1 MSDPAMSDPA
11 RLSAERA
18 ALAMAA
24 SWMGARYYRTFRLA
38 EDASG
43 DFDALITQRERRIG
57 VTIATLWDPEGAPEH
72 HEFEDLLTADLEEE
86 EGGYAVWLPPGAGI
100 PDDEPARSE
109 LRILLA
115 NGLKGLDPEAR
126 REVRIPVTLQL
137 AKIQADGAY
146 VSVAGGLS
154 SAWTTI
160 SEGIEGA
167 YHLDS
172 RPLHRLPEEPAELDI
187 IVSRVRDRAALLN
200 IEEVTEVH
208 VHDYWLVSRL
218 PSDRPH
224 GVTIIGGPAEL
235 DPKDGVPIRRTFR
248 RAIDRAVEQRQAGDS
263 DLAALVLVGALAHM
277 EDELVTPALKGMNP
291 VKYGAL
297 DLIVL
302 VADGSVRQVLQ
313 PRSLPWAQERTP
325 A

>member
-1 MSDPAMSDPA
+1 MSDPA

-187 IVSRVRDRAALLN
+187 IGSRVRDRAELLAAG
-200 IEEVTEVH
+200 EVSAVPL
-208 VHDYWLVSRL
+208 HDYWLLSRL
-218 PSDRPH
+218 PGDAPT
-224 GVTIIGGPAEL
+224 GVTLVGAPPRFSPL
-235 DPKDGVPIRRTFR
+235 DGSLTRRLFR
-248 RAIDRAVEQRQAGDS
+248 RAVARAVSQRAEREV
-263 DLAALVLVGALAHM
+263 DLAVLLVITAIGHM
-277 EDELVTPALKGMNP
+277 EEELVTAALRGMSPAT
-291 VKYGAL
+291 YGSL
-297 DLIVL
+297 DLIAL
-302 VADGSVRQVLQ
+302 VGDGQVRQVLQ
-313 PRSLPWAQERTP
+313 PRSLPW
-325 A
+325 

>member
-1 MSDPAMSDPA
+1 MSDPA
-11 RLSAERA
+11 RLSPDSA

-38 EDASG
+38 EDAAE
-43 DFDALITQRERRIG
+43 DFDALITQRDRRIG
-57 VTIATLWDPEGAPEH
+57 VTIATLWDQDSAPADH
-72 HEFEDLLTADLEEE
+72 DFEDLLAADLEEDA
-86 EGGYAVWLPPGAGI
+86 GYAIWLPPGAAI
-100 PDDEPARSE
+100 PADEPARSE

-115 NGLKGLDPEAR
+115 NGLTGLAPGAR
-126 REVRIPVTLQL
+126 REVRVPVKLQL
-137 AKIQADGAY
+137 AKIQAEGAY
-146 VSVAGGLS
+146 VSVTGGLS

-200 IEEVTEVH
+200 PEEVTDVH

-218 PSDRPH
+218 PEGSPS
-224 GVTIIGGPAEL
+224 GVAIVGAPVAL
-235 DPKDGVPIRRTFR
+235 DPKDGVPIRRSFR
-248 RAIDRAVEQRQAGDS
+248 QAIDRAMEQRRAGDS
-263 DLAALVLVGALAHM
+263 DLSVLVLVAALAHM

-291 VKYGAL
+291 AKYGAL

-313 PRSLPWAQERTP
+313 PRSLPWEQERTS